1 MPHSELAVRQPAE
14 LAAGIFQCAGR
25 NVRRSRAQLL
35 GADDA
40 YLATDC
46 GTINSRAA
54 CRLASAVSRANS
66 DSPARLCEP
75 PVYPPTRRS
84 LSLSLSHTRARARR
98 ASAIQTDNKWSRLS
112 DTEPARAAW
121 QCVFYRIQPAHTCIN
136 GLAKCVRCV

>member
-84 LSLSLSHTRARARR
+84 LSLSLSLSHTRARAHAGRPPYR
-98 ASAIQTDNKWSRLS
+98 QT
-112 DTEPARAAW
+112 
-121 QCVFYRIQPAHTCIN
+121 IN
-136 GLAKCVRCV
+136 GRGPATRNLRGQHGNVSSTGFSRRIHA